1 MSAADTKMM
10 IPRIDVRRCTS
21 GGLCEQLC
29 LAQAVAV
36 HNGAAVIVRPDLCDF
51 CEVCESF
58 CPTSA
63 IGRPF
68 AMRFAPYT
76 GQVTHQGSFETNR

>member
-1 MSAADTKMM
+1 MIAADTTMM
-10 IPRIDVRRCTS
+10 IPRIDVRRCT
-21 GGLCEQLC
+21 GCGLCKQLC
-29 LAQAVAV
+29 SAQAVAV

-58 CPTSA
+58 CPTGA

-68 AMRFAPYT
+68 AIRFAPYA
-76 GQVTHQGSFETNR
+76 GQATHQDSFETNR